1 MDSLAEYKRE
11 NNGSRNAS
19 FELLL
24 LSLDETLKKN
34 ERARFKKEKLEMV
47 QMEHENREGSMV

>member
-1 MDSLAEYKRE
+1 MDSLAEYRRE

-24 LSLDETLKKN
+24 LSLDETSRKN
-34 ERARFKKEKLEMV
+34 ERERFKKEKLEMV
-47 QMEHENREGSMV
+47 QMEHENREGLMV